1 MQREF
6 RRFSTVSFHS
16 VVFGAVLAMSLGLTG
31 CFSGS
36 GSTGG
41 TAAGSGST
49 AGGGVASDGSLQG
62 TWDVIA
68 TQPDGAQ
75 GLVTVEVND
84 SAVFV
89 RSEVGDGTL
98 LDVGDRAALMLDL
111 ASSKSGRLDSLHAQR
126 TSAPTRDVGVLPFD
140 VSGSWTLGKT
150 CWSHFDNELALT
162 CGEAPAAPAFA
173 KGETTGKQVTTA
185 ASQFGS
191 LGGQWSFQLPAGQCE
206 ATLQGDTLNAS
217 CSGTRGLD
225 GNLSVQWGQGK
236 LSGTLG
242 NGIEFTAIRRQTSEK

>member
-1 MQREF
+1 MF
-6 RRFSTVSFHS
+6 
-16 VVFGAVLAMSLGLTG
+16 
-31 CFSGS
+31 
-36 GSTGG
+36 
-41 TAAGSGST
+41 
-49 AGGGVASDGSLQG
+49 SDGSLEG

-68 TQPDGAQ
+68 THPDGAQ

-111 ASSKSGRLDSLHAQR
+111 ASSKSGRLDSLHARR
-126 TSAPTRDVGVLPFD
+126 TASPARDVGVLPLD
-140 VSGSWTLGKT
+140 VSGDWTFGERCSSRL
-150 CWSHFDNELALT
+150 DDELSLK
-162 CGEAPAAPAFA
+162 CGEAPGAPAFA
-173 KGETTGKQVTTA
+173 NGATTGRQVTTA

-191 LGGQWSFQLPAGQCE
+191 LGGQWSFQLPAGQCD

-225 GNLSVQWGQGK
+225 GTLSVQWGQGK

-242 NGIEFTAIRRQTSEK
+242 NGIEFTAIRRQTAGK